1 MNIRGLLQRRFS
13 CHHGLGEW
21 FVRRVARK
29 LRLSEDQRSQLSILR
44 DIVVSKRRQMRGI
57 HRDHQDEI
65 SALLTG
71 IRLDRDKAAE
81 LLQVPLQAIND
92 CGQAIIEAF
101 GNFYDSLDGDQQ
113 VRLRRYFEQRRR
125 CHAC

>member
-1 MNIRGLLQRRFS
+1 MSIRGLFQRRFS

-44 DIVVSKRRQMRGI
+44 DIVVSQRRQMRGI
-57 HRDHQDEI
+57 HRDRQEEM

-71 IRLDRDKAAE
+71 TRLDRDKAVE
-81 LLQVPLQAIND
+81 LLQIPMQAVND
-92 CGQAIIEAF
+92 CGHAIIEAF
-101 GNFYDSLDGDQQ
+101 GNFYDSLEGDQQ
-113 VRLRRYFEQRRR
+113 VRLRQYFEQRGC